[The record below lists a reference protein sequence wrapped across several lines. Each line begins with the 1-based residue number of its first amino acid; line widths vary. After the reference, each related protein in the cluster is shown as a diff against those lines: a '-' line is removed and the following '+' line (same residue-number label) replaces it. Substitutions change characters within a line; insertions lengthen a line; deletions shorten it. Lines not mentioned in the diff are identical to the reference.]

1 VPRRINLLCD
11 RALLGAYAGGKGQ
24 VDSAIVETAAAE
36 VFGAGASAGPT
47 ALRLG
52 RPAWMAISVLA
63 ALLLV
68 GVITL
73 MMRAAPPGTGL
84 ASATPASMASAAA
97 PRTASTARAGNG
109 APAAAPAASSASFL
123 TAAELPTRFK
133 ALVRDEQTAWRE
145 LAPEWKLALDD
156 DGDPCVAA
164 VRAQV
169 QCFRTPSSSL
179 ALIRQLDRP
188 GILMLRDDSDRPVY
202 ALLTGL
208 TNDTAT
214 LRMAGVSQT
223 ISLVSLATLWRGDF
237 ATFWRAPPGYNGKL
251 IDAGSGPVATW
262 LANQLT
268 TLRGE
273 HAPNAG
279 VDTAWKARVSA
290 FQLSQ
295 GLKPDGL
302 AGPTTFMQLNRASG
316 VDEPRLTSR

>member
-1 VPRRINLLCD
+1 
-11 RALLGAYAGGKGQ
+11 
-24 VDSAIVETAAAE
+24 
-36 VFGAGASAGPT
+36 
-47 ALRLG
+47 
-52 RPAWMAISVLA
+52 
-63 ALLLV
+63 
-68 GVITL
+68 
-73 MMRAAPPGTGL
+73 MMRAAPPGAGL
-84 ASATPASMASAAA
+84 ASATPASTASAAA
-97 PRTASTARAGNG
+97 PRAASTARAAG
-109 APAAAPAASSASFL
+109 AGTPAASQSASGASFL
-123 TAAELPTRFK
+123 TAAELPARFK
-133 ALVRDEQTAWRE
+133 ALIRDEQTAWRE

-156 DGDPCVAA
+156 GDPCVAA
-164 VRAQV
+164 ARAQV

-262 LANQLT
+262 LATQLT

-316 VDEPRLTSR
+316 VDEPRLTISR